1 MLPNRHEA
9 EVSESK
15 VTGYLLSLTHE
26 DGRAKARF
34 FRRFGF
40 SQSNWEVLAAA
51 LIDHA
56 ARHTVTTIEDSPFG
70 KRYVIEGQI
79 DAPDGR
85 TPFIRSIWFIESG
98 EGMPRLVTAYPLRRK

>member
-1 MLPNRHEA
+1 
-9 EVSESK
+9 
-15 VTGYLLSLTHE
+15 LLSLTHE

-40 SQSNWEVLAAA
+40 SRSNWEVLATA

-56 ARHTVTTIEDSPFG
+56 DRHTVLAIEDSPFG

-85 TPFIRSIWFIESG
+85 MPFIRSIWFVETG
-98 EGMPRLVTAYPLRRK
+98 EEVPRLVTAYPLRRIR